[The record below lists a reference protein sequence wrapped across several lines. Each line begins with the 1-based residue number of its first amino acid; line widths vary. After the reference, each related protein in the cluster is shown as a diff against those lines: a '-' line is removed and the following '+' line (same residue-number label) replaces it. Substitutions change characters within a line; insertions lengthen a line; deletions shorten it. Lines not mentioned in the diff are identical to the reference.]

1 MLAFVVPIKSPK
13 VSKSWKNVEQLFER
27 TAQSICNQTNSNFRV
42 IVVCDEKPNI
52 EFDHPNLQYMTLE
65 GLPIP
70 TTTDEKL
77 WDRMN
82 KFIVG
87 IRLAKEMGCSHIMMA
102 DADDCVSKFLADFI
116 SKNERS
122 YGYFLKRG
130 YFYNHNSNVIKV
142 MRKGFHQY
150 CGTSHIVRSDLYD
163 VSDETLSKIP
173 ARITSRSQIPKDIH
187 DLYFSHRDVTKA
199 VESKGGTLEP
209 LPFFGAVYILG
220 NNENMSSEDVV
231 NIEKRKRMSLKS
243 RLLRIKAS
251 LFDRRKLTPEIREEF
266 GLYNISTVNF

>member
-1 MLAFVVPIKSPK
+1 MLSHYVV
-13 VSKSWKNVEQLFER
+13 
-27 TAQSICNQTNSNFRV
+27 
-42 IVVCDEKPNI
+42 
-52 EFDHPNLQYMTLE
+52 
-65 GLPIP
+65 
-70 TTTDEKL
+70 
-77 WDRMN
+77 
-82 KFIVG
+82 
-87 IRLAKEMGCSHIMMA
+87 
-102 DADDCVSKFLADFI
+102 DADDCVSKFLADFVL
-116 SKNERS
+116 SNQKQS
-122 YGYFLKRG
+122 CGYFMQRG
-130 YFYNHNSNVIKV
+130 YVYQNNSNIIKV

-150 CGTSHIVRSDLYD
+150 CGTSHIIRSDLYD

-199 VESKGGTLEP
+199 VESKGRTLEP

-251 LFDRRKLTPEIREEF
+251 WFDRRKLTPEIREEF
-266 GLYNISTVNF
+266 GLYDVVTADPLEIS